1 MGYASAMNGQEKLI
15 LVDPSLKL
23 LTLAKAFVRKLLAK
37 DAGTRPTA
45 TQALSHPFIAYH
57 TPELMRLY
65 DEMVMSSWTGRDTR
79 EAKVLSPLGRN
90 MDVFCDD
97 TVQKTVETA
106 FTEIQGNIPETKE
119 RNRLPIEGKE
129 NGSQLIEKGH
139 DRKRRRIVQECFVL
153 C

>member
-65 DEMVMSSWTGRDTR
+65 DEMVMSSWTGQGTH
-79 EAKVLSPLGRN
+79 ETTVLSPLGTK
-90 MDVFCDD
+90 MDVLWDD
-97 TVQKTVETA
+97 TVRKTVETA
-106 FTEIQGNIPETKE
+106 LTEIHANIPETKE
-119 RNRLPIEGKE
+119 RNRVLVEGKE
-129 NGSQLIEKGH
+129 NDSQLIEEGH
-139 DRKRRRIVQECFVL
+139 ERKRRRVVQE
-153 C
+153 